1 MTTKAEMTSRER
13 VMAILSLQEPDRVPI
28 DFAQAGG
35 DGITAVAYQRLIDHL
50 ELPPREGRIMNKM
63 AQSVHVEEDVL
74 QRFRVDFRRLDMG
87 PPDNWKDEP
96 VGDNGY
102 RDEWGVVRVRPKGS
116 YYYDLAESPITD
128 DTMDAIDRHPWPDP
142 EDPGRYRG
150 LREKARELHEETDYA
165 VVLNVNSAFFLR
177 CAELRGWENFYMD
190 MAGNPEFAYAL
201 MERYLEIRLRM
212 AERALEEVGEHI
224 DIVFTSSDD
233 LGMTDRTIV
242 SPEMYRQLIKPLQK
256 KTFDFFKDR
265 TPAKRFYHCDGALYP
280 IIEDFIEIGVEVLNP
295 IQVSAVGM
303 GDTKKLKQEFGDRL
317 AFWGAIDTN
326 RVLPLGTTA
335 DVREEVRQRITDL
348 APGGGY
354 VLCSVHN
361 IQPEVPPENVVAMFD
376 AAYELGRYPLECE
389 TESAF

>member
-165 VVLNVNSAFFLR
+165 VIMGLGNGVVALCQR
-177 CAELRGWENFYMD
+177 LRGF
-190 MAGNPEFAYAL
+190 AEFMEDVMVQPNVAEAF
-201 MERYLEIRLRM
+201 MERVTDTFVGIALAALREAGQYCNVVNF
-212 AERALEEVGEHI
+212 AE
-224 DIVFTSSDD
+224 D
-233 LGMTDRTIV
+233 LGIQDRPYFR
-242 SPEMYRQLIKPLQK
+242 PELYRSRIKPYHRRMIEAIK
-256 KTFDFFKDR
+256 SGTS
-265 TPAKRFYHCDGALYP
+265 AKMVMHSDGAIYP
-280 IIEDFIEIGVEVLNP
+280 IIPDLIDIGVDAINP
-295 IQVSAVGM
+295 VQVSAKWM
-303 GDTKKLKQEFGDRL
+303 GDTKRLKAEFGEHL
-317 AFWGAIDTN
+317 GFWGSIDTH
-326 RVLPLGTTA
+326 RVLPFGTPE
-335 DVREEVRQRITDL
+335 DVDREVRTRIGEL

-354 VLCSVHN
+354 VLGSVHEVR
-361 IQPEVPPENVVAMFD
+361 PEVPAENIVAMFE
-376 AAYELGRYPLECE
+376 AARKYGSYEHLAEG
-389 TESAF
+389 